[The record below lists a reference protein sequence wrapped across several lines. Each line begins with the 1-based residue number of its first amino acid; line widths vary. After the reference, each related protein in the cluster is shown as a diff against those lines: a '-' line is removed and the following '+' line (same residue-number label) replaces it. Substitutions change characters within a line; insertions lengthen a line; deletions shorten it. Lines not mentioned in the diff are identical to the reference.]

1 MEKQSEPRA
10 SKQLTIFEVFPH
22 ERLIPDNAA
31 DEHPAADEK
40 WINHKRQTIPNW
52 NPTTHFPDKPPI
64 VSDTPTLVL
73 PRISIP
79 RPQILAFISGQVE
92 RLQSLYSDRVEL
104 NPVKGRSVRSPFHC

>member
-10 SKQLTIFEVFPH
+10 SKQLTIFEVFQH

-31 DEHPAADEK
+31 DDQ
-40 WINHKRQTIPNW
+40 WINRKRQTIPNW
-52 NPTTHFPDKPPI
+52 NPTTHFPDKPPVI
-64 VSDTPTLVL
+64 SDTPILVL

-79 RPQILAFISGQVE
+79 RQNILAFISGQVE
-92 RLQSLYSDRVEL
+92 RLQSLYADRVEL

>member
-1 MEKQSEPRA
+1 MAKQSEPRA

-22 ERLIPDNAA
+22 ECLIPDNAA
-31 DEHPAADEK
+31 DQK

-52 NPTTHFPDKPPI
+52 NPATHFPDNPPV

-79 RPQILAFISGQVE
+79 RQQILTFISGQVE